1 MAQNLEDVDLLRIRG
16 LLKRLF
22 RPERSF
28 IRVVLIYGL
37 AISLMTLSVPVAV
50 QTLINTVANIAS
62 PSAIVSLSVLLFIT
76 LLLSGFLSALRTYVM
91 EQYERLVYARLNAEV
106 SAKILFAKQ
115 EFFEGKRN
123 IHMTQRYFDIMTLQK
138 NVPKLLVDGF
148 ALVLQMFVGFVL
160 VSSYHETFLIFNL
173 TLLFAIYVI
182 WFFWG
187 RNAMRSAV
195 MLSHAKYQS
204 AQWLTDIA
212 MAHDFFKSSH
222 HIDFAQERTDQ
233 LIRAYID
240 NHKLHFRYTFSQVIS
255 FLLLYALSS
264 AALLGIGG
272 MLVLKNQL
280 SIGQLVAAELVLS
293 AIFFGLSKFTNYL
306 KLYYQLVGAADEL
319 GLILEIPQELA
330 LEQSKIPETA
340 ELVVHQVKVFQ
351 NGSAREI
358 NLQLAA
364 GEKIKVYTQTPWVQ
378 RQFMRLL
385 KYHQTP
391 STGYIRLGNAD
402 LSDYDVQELRQAI
415 CIVDRSLIVECNLE
429 EYLRL
434 SAPDASIADMHD
446 ALAAV
451 GLAQRIDKLEKG
463 IHTTLSAQGS
473 PLLPNEFLLLKVA
486 AAILAQPKV
495 LILTQHVDAMPMNDI
510 QTLLQALTLHPFT
523 LLYFTNHPEQIPLSK
538 CVMLDDTTAGKE

>member
-1 MAQNLEDVDLLRIRG
+1 MAQSLESVDLTRIRG

-37 AISLMTLSVPVAV
+37 AISLMTLAVPVAV

-62 PSAIVSLSVLLFIT
+62 PTAIISLSVLLFIT
-76 LLLSGFLSALRTYVM
+76 LMLSGLLSALRTWVM
-91 EQYERLVYARLNAEV
+91 EQYERRLYARMNAEV
-106 SAKILFAKQ
+106 SARVLFAKQ

-173 TLLFAIYVI
+173 ALLFTIYLI
-182 WFFWG
+182 WLFWG

-233 LIRAYID
+233 LINGYID
-240 NHKLHFRYTFSQVIS
+240 KHKLHFRYTFSQVVS
-255 FLLLYALSS
+255 FLVLYAISS

-272 MLVLKNQL
+272 MLVVQNQL
-280 SIGQLVAAELVLS
+280 SIGQLVAAELVMS

-319 GLILEIPQELA
+319 GLILEIPQEMA
-330 LEQSKIPETA
+330 LEQVRVPESA
-340 ELVVHQVKVFQ
+340 ELLIHKVKVFQ
-351 NGSAREI
+351 GGDTREI

-364 GEKIKVYTQTPWVQ
+364 GEKVKVYTQTPWVQ
-378 RQFMRLL
+378 KHMLRLL
-385 KYHQTP
+385 KSHQTP
-391 STGYIRLGNAD
+391 TTGYIRLGDAD
-402 LSDYDVQELRQAI
+402 LADYDVQELRQEI
-415 CIVDRSLIVECNLE
+415 SIIDRSLIVECNLE

-451 GLAQRIDKLEKG
+451 GLAERVEQLDEG
-463 IHTTLSAQGS
+463 IHTVLSAQGT
-473 PLLPNEFLLLKVA
+473 PLLPNEFLLLKIA

-495 LILTQHVDAMPMNDI
+495 LILTQHIDVMPQSSI
-510 QTLLQALTLHPFT
+510 QTLLQALTLHSFT
-523 LLYFTNHPEQIPLSK
+523 LLYFTNHPDQVPLSK
-538 CVMLDDTTAGKE
+538 CVMLDEIAAEKE

>member
-1 MAQNLEDVDLLRIRG
+1 MAQNLDDVDLVRIRG

-22 RPERSF
+22 RPERNF

-106 SAKILFAKQ
+106 SARILFAKQ

-173 TLLFAIYVI
+173 TLLFAIYII
-182 WFFWG
+182 WLFWG

-233 LIRAYID
+233 LIRTYID

-415 CIVDRSLIVECNLE
+415 SIIDRSLIVECNLE

-434 SAPDASIADMHD
+434 SAPEASIAEMHD

-451 GLAQRIDKLEKG
+451 GLAPRIDKLEKG

-538 CVMLDDTTAGKE
+538 CVMLDDTTTGKE

>member
-1 MAQNLEDVDLLRIRG
+1 MAQSLESVDLIRIKG

-37 AISLMTLSVPVAV
+37 AISLMTLAVPVAV

-62 PSAIVSLSVLLFIT
+62 PTAIVSLSVLLFVT
-76 LLLSGFLSALRTYVM
+76 LMLSGLLSALRTYVM
-91 EQYERLVYARLNAEV
+91 EQYERRLYARMNAEV
-106 SAKILFAKQ
+106 SARILFAKQ

-148 ALVLQMFVGFVL
+148 ALVLQMIVGFIL

-173 TLLFAIYVI
+173 TLLFTIYLI
-182 WFFWG
+182 WLFWG

-233 LIRAYID
+233 LTQAYID
-240 NHKLHFRYTFSQVIS
+240 NHKLHFRYTFSQVVS
-255 FLLLYALSS
+255 FLVLYAISS

-272 MLVLKNQL
+272 MLVLKHQL

-319 GLILEIPQELA
+319 GLILEIPQEMA
-330 LEQSKIPETA
+330 LEQSRVPESA
-340 ELVVHQVKVFQ
+340 ELHVHQVKVFQ
-351 NGSAREI
+351 AGSAREI

-364 GEKIKVYTQTPWVQ
+364 GEKVKVFTQTPWVQ
-378 RQFMRLL
+378 KQFMRLL
-385 KYHQTP
+385 KSHQSP

-402 LSDYDVQELRQAI
+402 LSDYDVQELRQDI
-415 CIVDRSLIVECNLE
+415 SIIDRSLIVECKVDE
-429 EYLRL
+429 FLRL
-434 SAPDASIADMHD
+434 SAPEASVAEMHD

-451 GLAQRIDKLEKG
+451 GLATRIDQLKDG
-463 IHTTLSAQGS
+463 VHTTLSAQGS

-495 LILTQHVDAMPMNDI
+495 LILTQHIDAMPLNDI

-523 LLYFTNHPEQIPLSK
+523 LLYFTNHPDQVPLSK
-538 CVMLDDTTAGKE
+538 CVMLDELSAEQE